1 MKKIYQTLV
10 AGLFLIT
17 FASCSVSGPLFITD
31 NPSGEKV
38 GKSSYRMIFGFI
50 LDGGDASIRTA
61 AENGGITKIST
72 VDQRVE
78 SSLFI
83 TTYST
88 VVTGE

>member
-1 MKKIYQTLV
+1 
-10 AGLFLIT
+10 
-17 FASCSVSGPLFITD
+17 
-31 NPSGEKV
+31 
-38 GKSSYRMIFGFI
+38 MIFGFI
-50 LDGGDASIRTA
+50 LDGGDASIRSA

-72 VDQRVE
+72 VDQKVE